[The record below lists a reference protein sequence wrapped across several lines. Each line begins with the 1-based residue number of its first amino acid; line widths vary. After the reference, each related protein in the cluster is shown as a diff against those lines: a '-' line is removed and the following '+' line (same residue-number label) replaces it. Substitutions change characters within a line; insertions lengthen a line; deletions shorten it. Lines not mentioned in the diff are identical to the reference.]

1 MILVA
6 GPVSHDFVSSNTG
19 LYEKEVMYLKIIIQN
34 LIIYSV
40 NAPIINPP
48 HNPTN
53 VQSHASTGDLLSHT
67 NYYVYASL
75 CGYVKN
81 YKSSGREMAAARY
94 KTGVKIMVEII
105 S

>member
-6 GPVSHDFVSSNTG
+6 GPVSHDYVSSNTG
-19 LYEKEVMYLKIIIQN
+19 LYEKEVM
-34 LIIYSV
+34 YSV

-67 NYYVYASL
+67 SYDVYASL